1 MNVQEQ
7 TMIEDLFQRLR
18 KAESRTGPRDVEA
31 ESLILDLTD
40 RQPAA
45 PYYMAQAIL
54 VQEQALHRLQERVE
68 ELERAEAE
76 RPQGGGFLGGLFG
89 ANPQPSAKTRS
100 SMKGDWNANRHLPS
114 SAGAMFQPSAG
125 GGGFLSGAVQT
136 AMGVAGGML
145 IGNAIADLFSGEEPS
160 AESPPAASFEPADG
174 TRMADVEEEDDGGF
188 FDGFGGG
195 DDGFA

>member
-7 TMIEDLFQRLR
+7 TTIEDLFQRLR
-18 KAESRTGPRDVEA
+18 KAESQTGPRDVEA

-54 VQEQALHRLQERVE
+54 VQEQALRRLQERVE
-68 ELERAEAE
+68 ELERAAAE

-89 ANPQPSAKTRS
+89 ASPQPAKTPS
-100 SMKGDWNANRHLPS
+100 TMSGDWSANRHQAR

-136 AMGVAGGML
+136 AVGVAGGML
-145 IGNAIADLFSGEEPS
+145 IGNAIADLFSGEESS
-160 AESPPAASFEPADG
+160 AESPPAAAFEPADG
-174 TRMADVEEEDDGGF
+174 TRMADVEEEDDGGV

-195 DDGFA
+195 DDGDA